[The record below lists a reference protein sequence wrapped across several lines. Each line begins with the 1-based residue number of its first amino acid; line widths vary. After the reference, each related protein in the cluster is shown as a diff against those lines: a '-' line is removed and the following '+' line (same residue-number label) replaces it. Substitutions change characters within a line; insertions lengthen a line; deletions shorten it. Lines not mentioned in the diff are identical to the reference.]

1 MLFLGWLDFFYILYK
16 TFNFFL
22 SYEKTF
28 VYIVEF
34 VSHSIM

>member
-1 MLFLGWLDFFYILYK
+1 MLFLGWLDFFIFYIKRLI
-16 TFNFFL
+16 FL
-22 SYEKTF
+22 SHEKTF